1 MRTTS
6 CRSIVSLGLAAA
18 AMLVAAP
25 SAIAGPD
32 ANTADLVPR
41 DVLAAVQM
49 RDGKTRVSEFRH
61 SALLKA
67 YLAGPTHA
75 ALELRPQFMQLK
87 GGVYMFAGMTGLDPW
102 TLAGQL
108 LGREAT
114 IAIGPRKNGGE
125 PYVLVVIKADDDA
138 AMQRIFNAV
147 LGLNGIVADA
157 PPDQP
162 RSKEIDGV
170 RRYKLKGDAF
180 VARFDGFVVFCND
193 ADTLEWVIANRASKN
208 NKLAGDQA
216 FRRAA
221 KLAPEGAA
229 VWAFVNVVRI
239 RDAMGQKVD
248 QRINNALGAAL
259 IGGWVEAFRSAEA
272 AAVWLG
278 ASDRSIELSGRL
290 VGGKPA
296 GDPQRAFAVKLGE
309 RKDWSR
315 FQVPGQ
321 IARFEVSRDWFGLW
335 EARESMLNPDG
346 LRNLASFAGTL
357 TTLMGNLDFS
367 SELLAGL
374 NPTWRLLVARQKFDE
389 DKKPTPELPGFALL
403 LHLKSPDKMAT
414 RLENAALMALSI
426 LNVDRG
432 QKMQPQYHMGMHMHE
447 GTKIVTARFLE
458 QTEPGPRG
466 MRHNFEPSFAAVA
479 DHFILCSSKQL
490 LEDTI
495 DELKKLPD
503 AAKAAGAATDTLRI
517 NIAALKH
524 VLEANREM
532 FVSNRM
538 IEKDEDR
545 KTAAGYVSM
554 FLEPLKYLK
563 NLSVTITQ
571 RPGDM
576 SVSARIG
583 LNVGD

>member
-1 MRTTS
+1 M
-6 CRSIVSLGLAAA
+6 
-18 AMLVAAP
+18 
-25 SAIAGPD
+25 
-32 ANTADLVPR
+32 
-41 DVLAAVQM
+41 
-49 RDGKTRVSEFRH
+49 
-61 SALLKA
+61 
-67 YLAGPTHA
+67 
-75 ALELRPQFMQLK
+75 
-87 GGVYMFAGMTGLDPW
+87 
-102 TLAGQL
+102 
-108 LGREAT
+108 
-114 IAIGPRKNGGE
+114 
-125 PYVLVVIKADDDA
+125 
-138 AMQRIFNAV
+138 
-147 LGLNGIVADA
+147 
-157 PPDQP
+157 
-162 RSKEIDGV
+162 
-170 RRYKLKGDAF
+170 
-180 VARFDGFVVFCND
+180 
-193 ADTLEWVIANRASKN
+193 
-208 NKLAGDQA
+208 
-216 FRRAA
+216 
-221 KLAPEGAA
+221 
-229 VWAFVNVVRI
+229 
-239 RDAMGQKVD
+239 
-248 QRINNALGAAL
+248 
-259 IGGWVEAFRSAEA
+259 IGGWVEAFRAAEA
-272 AAVWLG
+272 AAVWLET
-278 ASDRSIELSGRL
+278 SDKSIELSGRL

-321 IARFEVSRDWFGLW
+321 IARLEVSRDWFGLW
-335 EARESMLNPDG
+335 EARESMLDPNG
-346 LRNLASFAGTL
+346 LRDLASFAGTL

-374 NPTWRLLVARQKFDE
+374 NPKWRLLAARQSFEK

-403 LHLKSPDKMAT
+403 LHLKSPDKMAP

-432 QKMQPQYHMGMHMHE
+432 QKMQPQYHMGMDEHQ

-554 FLEPLKYLK
+554 FLEPLEYLK

-571 RPGDM
+571 RQGDV